1 MPARAIYT
9 FPQTPERVRLN
20 PSDLRFITH
29 SLPKSFLELRAS
41 SDDQAGEPRWR
52 QRFVKALIESHDW
65 VNRLSLSFKFY
76 SFDL

>member
-29 SLPKSFLELRAS
+29 SLPKSFLELRES
-41 SDDQAGEPRWR
+41 NDVDQAGVHRW
-52 QRFVKALIESHDW
+52 QQHFVKALIQSHDW
-65 VNRLSLSFKFY
+65 VNQLSPLCKCF
-76 SFDL
+76 

>member
-29 SLPKSFLELRAS
+29 SLPKSFLELRAG
-41 SDDQAGEPRWR
+41 DDVDEARVHRWR

-65 VNRLSLSFKFY
+65 VK
-76 SFDL
+76 